1 MFQGSDLGE
10 EWLLVTSWGGLLS
23 RDKARCIWPKHCWD
37 VKYVLLCCHDGALKL
52 IRKTSHVHYSYT
64 KVFLFF
70 KTDANAMVFAEL
82 LPLLLLVLNL
92 RTKILILTKNLT
104 KDLRMASEELS
115 KGGSAEEVQV
125 FFNLLVQ
132 SSRQRSFCTNI
143 LWCLNEENWTRW
155 RIIWHVNYVVRG

>member
-1 MFQGSDLGE
+1 M
-10 EWLLVTSWGGLLS
+10 
-23 RDKARCIWPKHCWD
+23 
-37 VKYVLLCCHDGALKL
+37 

-125 FFNLLVQ
+125 FSICWFKAPARAVSALT
-132 SSRQRSFCTNI
+132 SFD
-143 LWCLNEENWTRW
+143 
-155 RIIWHVNYVVRG
+155 V